1 MNEKE
6 LERLNR
12 EHDEESLSGMTM
24 LIMAFVLALGVAMI
38 VGVILI

>member
-24 LIMAFVLALGVAMI
+24 QKTITMPTKA
-38 VGVILI
+38 